1 MNSGSLCALA
11 TALLACAPTR
21 RPICSVDCPQA
32 MLLTRVYLRFFRS
45 FNFDYE
51 RKASRKAQRREWEQI
66 DGAAFPFIT
75 VDLDPEVTGVIGA
88 NESGKSHLIA
98 AIEQVLDGGRTGRQD
113 FCRYSS
119 LYSVEVGDR
128 RSPDLGVGFEIVDKK
143 DRDAV
148 AAAIGMRI
156 GERAALIRMGDGRNL
171 LIGPDDVAHEIA
183 AEDVVAILAR
193 LPRPFRLQ
201 TDVPL
206 PDSIG
211 FDELLD
217 RDRRPWAER
226 KRRSQ
231 IDDLLQEVE
240 QPSGDLVQRLTAL
253 LAEQDSHSVAAQ
265 RSAMLA
271 RRLLRGV
278 ARVDASALEDL
289 ESALRAGKEG
299 EAAGIVEQINRAVAR
314 HLNFNRWWRQDKD
327 FQLRVSPRIHDLAF
341 TIRDRTGTEYS
352 FAERSTG
359 LRYFLSYFVQLKAHH
374 SDDDRSDLL
383 LLDEPDAYLS
393 STGQQDLLRR
403 LENFARPDDGS
414 RAGQVV
420 YVTHSPFL
428 INRNATHRLR
438 VLDKGSDE
446 EGTRV
451 VRDAAQNR
459 YEPLRSSLGAFV
471 AETAFIGGANLI
483 VEGPADQVL
492 LTGASALLRHRGV
505 AESRLLD
512 LNDVTIV
519 PAGGASSVPYIAYL
533 ARGRDEIKPACVALL
548 DDDPAG
554 HTAARQLSRALDG
567 TRGRVLAD
575 RYVLHV
581 SDGAAD
587 GAAYR
592 LPEGLVARETEDL
605 LPVEVVIAAARSYVR
620 RLLGGSEDDAQKL
633 TTASLRRR
641 LTEPDESRMWDA
653 ISAELGKHFDA
664 ELAKVG
670 FAKEVVAYLESHA
683 DEPRRPDGL
692 PAFEH
697 NFGLLLSELADRLR
711 AASLEEA
718 SRRAQR
724 RSEQLVRA
732 FLEDH
737 PAGAMRDEVDRL
749 LRDIAASLEDSA
761 GDDAVRHELDR
772 LRKEFRLRVEPLA
785 PVAAF
790 DDLRQRL
797 DALKVMR
804 REAYRIV

>member
-1 MNSGSLCALA
+1 
-11 TALLACAPTR
+11 
-21 RPICSVDCPQA
+21 
-32 MLLTRVYLRFFRS
+32 MLLSRVYLRFFRS

-51 RKASRKAQRREWEQI
+51 RKGSRTARRPEWERI
-66 DGAAFPFIT
+66 DGAAFPFII
-75 VDLDPEVTGVIGA
+75 VDLDSEVTGVIGA

-98 AIEQVLDGGRTGRQD
+98 AIEQVLDGDRAGRQD
-113 FCRYSS
+113 FCRYST

-128 RSPDLGVGFEIVDKK
+128 RSPDLGVGFEIADER

-148 AAAIGMRI
+148 AATINLRV
-156 GERAALIRMGDGRNL
+156 GERAALLRMGDGRDVL
-171 LIGPDDVAHEIA
+171 VGPDDVAHEIA
-183 AEDVVAILAR
+183 VEDASAILAR

-201 TDVPL
+201 TNVPL

-217 RDRRPWAER
+217 RSRRPWAER
-226 KRRSQ
+226 KRRSE

-240 QPSGDLVQRLTAL
+240 QPSADLVQRLTAL
-253 LAEQDSHSVAAQ
+253 LAQQDRQSLTTQ
-265 RSAMLA
+265 RSAKLA
-271 RRLLRGV
+271 RSLLRDV
-278 ARVDASALEDL
+278 ARVDASALQDL
-289 ESALRAGKEG
+289 ESAIRAGKEG
-299 EAAGIVEQINRAVAR
+299 EAAGIVEQINRALAR
-314 HLNFNRWWRQDKD
+314 HLNFSRWWRQDKD

-359 LRYFLSYFVQLKAHH
+359 LRYFLSYFVQLKAYH
-374 SDDDRSDLL
+374 SDDDRPDLL

-393 STGQQDLLRR
+393 SVGQQDLLRR

-414 RAGQVV
+414 RPGQVV

-483 VEGPADQVL
+483 VEGLADQVL

-533 ARGRDEIKPACVALL
+533 ARGRDELKPACVALL
-548 DDDPAG
+548 DGDSAG
-554 HTAARQLSRALDG
+554 QTAARQLRRALDG
-567 TRGRVLAD
+567 ARGRVLAD
-575 RYVLHV
+575 RHVLHV
-581 SDGAAD
+581 SDGAA
-587 GAAYR
+587 GGSAYK
-592 LPEGLVARETEDL
+592 LPEGLVARELEDL

-620 RLLGGSEDDAQKL
+620 RLLGGTEADAQVL
-633 TTASLRRR
+633 TVAKLRRR
-641 LTEPDESRMWDA
+641 LADLDEPHMWDA
-653 ISAELGKHFDA
+653 IEAEIGEHFSA

-683 DEPRRPDGL
+683 DEPRRPDGVL
-692 PAFEH
+692 AFEH
-697 NFGLLLSELADRLR
+697 NFGLLISELADRLR
-711 AASLEEA
+711 AATMEEA
-718 SRRAQR
+718 SRRAER

-737 PAGAMRDEVDRL
+737 PAGATRDEADRL
-749 LRDIAASLEDSA
+749 LRDISGSLEDSA
-761 GDDAVRHELDR
+761 GDDAVRHESDR
-772 LRKEFRLRVEPLA
+772 LRKEFRLRAEPLA

-797 DALKVMR
+797 GALKVVR
-804 REAYRIV
+804 REAYRTR